1 MVFIE
6 ISYEIN
12 VLKFFPKKWIKII
25 KKLNYISEF

>member
-12 VLKFFPKKWIKII
+12 VFKFFSKQWIKII
-25 KKLNYISEF
+25 KRLNYKSEF